1 MNLGF
6 PEMIFIFLL
15 ALILFG
21 PKKLPEIG
29 RQLGRALGDF
39 KRASNE
45 FKQQFDEEI
54 RNIEVE
60 ETTHSENTMEETTH
74 SENTILPPAPAE
86 ERVVHSLS
94 SPDHAVSSDT
104 PEASNSQGSNA

>member
-29 RQLGRALGDF
+29 RQLGRALGEF

-45 FKQQFDEEI
+45 FKQQFEEEI

-60 ETTHSENTMEETTH
+60 ETSHP
-74 SENTILPPAPAE
+74 ENTILPPAPAE

-94 SPDHAVSSDT
+94 SPDHAISSEI

>member
-1 MNLGF
+1 
-6 PEMIFIFLL
+6 MIFIFLL

-60 ETTHSENTMEETTH
+60 ETTHSENT
-74 SENTILPPAPAE
+74 ILPPAPAE